1 MNKKMLELGSNRSII
16 RELFEF
22 SKEMKEIHGE
32 NKVYDFSIGN
42 PSVPTARVI
51 DETAIDLLIND
62 KNIHGYT
69 SSIGNNDVRSA
80 IASDLNDRYNTNYT
94 KDNIYMTVGAAASIT
109 IALHAVIE
117 SKYEEILALAPYF
130 TEYKV
135 FAEGTGAKF
144 RVVPA
149 DMKNFSINFEAL
161 DRYINEN
168 TKVVIVNSPNNPTG
182 NIYSKEDL
190 EKLADMLEAKEKEYK
205 HDIYILCDEPYR
217 EIVYD
222 GIKLPH
228 IPSIY
233 HNTILCY
240 SYSKSLSLPGER
252 IGYVLVSPRCN
263 DSQNLMYACLGAG
276 RMLGYICASSLYQKV
291 IAKNP
296 KALSDLSIYDEN
308 RKLLYNGLTKIGY
321 ECVYP
326 KGAFYLFVKAL
337 EEDSYS
343 FMEHAKKYNLVL
355 VPSDNFGVTGYVR
368 LAYCVSKETI
378 INSMD
383 AFEKLYN
390 EYKNKNMA

>member
-1 MNKKMLELGSNRSII
+1 MLELGSNRSII

-22 SKEMKEIHGE
+22 SKEMKEIYGE
-32 NKVYDFSIGN
+32 DKVYDFSIGN
-42 PSVPTARVI
+42 PSVPTARII
-51 DETAIDLLIND
+51 DETAIDLIIND
-62 KNIHGYT
+62 KNVHGYT

-117 SKYEEILALAPYF
+117 SKDEEILALAPYF

-135 FAEGTGAKF
+135 FTEGTGAKF

-149 DMKNFSINFEAL
+149 DMENFSINFDAL
-161 DRYINEN
+161 ERYINEN

-182 NIYSKEDL
+182 NIYPKEDL
-190 EKLADMLEAKEKEYK
+190 EKLANMLEEKEKEYK

-222 GIKLPH
+222 GIELPH

-263 DSQNLMYACLGAG
+263 DSENLLYACLGAG

-296 KALSDLSIYDEN
+296 KALSDLGLYDEN

-326 KGAFYLFVKAL
+326 KGAFYLFIKAL

-355 VPSDNFGVTGYVR
+355 VPSDNFGVTGYMR

-383 AFEKLYN
+383 SFEKLYN
-390 EYKNKNMA
+390 EYKNKNVA